1 MKVFFSFILLFFAI
15 FIKAESIKVDGIL
28 DEPEWENAF
37 SINEFYQT
45 SPFNLKKSKDET
57 VAYIFSNKDGIYV
70 GFINKQTNAS
80 MLSKKTLRDEMTSL
94 SDKNSVNIDF
104 DGDGNKAYILAINLG
119 DSYFDAI
126 KIKTGDFKTDWD
138 GDWIAKTKR
147 YDGYWVSEFYLP
159 WNLVLMNQPK
169 GNKRKIKY
177 SVARYRAKEQIWVAS
192 SGSTASRPDFFEK
205 LDSLEIA
212 NYTKSR
218 LNFFPYVSSNQNSI
232 TKFND
237 NKIGAEIF
245 YNSGTGTQINATFNP
260 DFGQAE
266 SDDVVINFSAQ
277 ETFYSEKRA
286 FFNESQSLF
295 NINNYDRYSVMNT
308 RRIGS
313 APSYDCEEENDSVEC
328 EDVKKNYSDIDYA
341 IRYTQK
347 KGKTELGFFTA
358 QEHDESF
365 SIGRNF
371 YAIRSRTDFGNKT
384 LGYMMTHVDDD
395 FNNSTATVN
404 VIDYVSVKSDQLT
417 YFTDLLFSEKN
428 DDSKFGYRSQFN
440 FQPSNFSFISGSVL
454 YFDKD
459 FQLNDFGYLRR
470 ADWIH
475 VGLGGGRLKKID
487 FQENSAIDQFEFG
500 FDLNY
505 DSDTVGN
512 SNPLRFDNKNAIIF
526 KDTSKLIFEFGIK
539 TSGKNTT
546 ITRKNPDFPFVKIKK
561 KKNIT
566 LDFEA
571 INYKFWTYDWRIS
584 FEQGDKY
591 NSWDSNGYK
600 REFYKIAGSYFPND
614 NLKINLQYRVR
625 KENEWLIWS
634 EDNKF
639 GLYDSQQDTVS
650 VGLNWFSG
658 NKHEVRLKSQF
669 VALQADNPR
678 SLVSDKQGYLYNSN
692 ESLKPFTQGVV
703 SFQIR
708 YKYEIAP
715 LSYIYLVYSK
725 GGSNFEEDENYSK
738 SEIFNQP
745 WNNPSD
751 EVYSIKFRLKY

>member
-286 FFNESQSLF
+286 FFNENQSLF

-313 APSYDCEEENDSVEC
+313 APSYDCEEENDGVEC

-475 VGLGGGRLKKID
+475 VGLGGESKKID
-487 FQENSAIDQFEFG
+487 FQENSAIDQFVFG

-512 SNPLRFDNKNAIIF
+512 SNPLRFDYKNGIIF
-526 KDTSKLIFEFGIK
+526 KDTSKLKFEFGIK

-650 VGLNWFSG
+650 FGLNWFSG

-678 SLVSDKQGYLYNSN
+678 SLVSDKQGYLYDSN

>member
-70 GFINKQTNAS
+70 GFINKQSNAS

-286 FFNESQSLF
+286 FFNENQSLF

-475 VGLGGGRLKKID
+475 FGLGGGSKKID

-505 DSDTVGN
+505 DSDTGGN

-526 KDTSKLIFEFGIK
+526 KDTSKLKFEFGIK

-678 SLVSDKQGYLYNSN
+678 SLVSDKQGYLYDSN

>member
-286 FFNESQSLF
+286 FFNENQSLF

-526 KDTSKLIFEFGIK
+526 KDTSKLKFEFGIK

-678 SLVSDKQGYLYNSN
+678 SLVSDKQGYLYDSN

>member
-286 FFNESQSLF
+286 FFNENQSLF

-678 SLVSDKQGYLYNSN
+678 SLVSDKQGYLYDSN

>member
-126 KIKTGDFKTDWD
+126 KIKAGDFKTDWD

-147 YDGYWVSEFYLP
+147 YDGYWVSEFYFP

-245 YNSGTGTQINATFNP
+245 YNSGTGTQINTTFNP

-286 FFNESQSLF
+286 FFNENQSLF

-404 VIDYVSVKSDQLT
+404 VIDYVNVKSDQLT

-475 VGLGGGRLKKID
+475 VGLGGGSKKID

-526 KDTSKLIFEFGIK
+526 KDTSKLKFEFGIK

-678 SLVSDKQGYLYNSN
+678 SLVSDKQGYLYDSN

>member
-286 FFNESQSLF
+286 FFNENQSLF

-475 VGLGGGRLKKID
+475 VGLGGGSKKID

-678 SLVSDKQGYLYNSN
+678 SLVSDKQGYLYDSN

>member
-147 YDGYWVSEFYLP
+147 YDGYWVSEFYFP

-245 YNSGTGTQINATFNP
+245 YNSGTGTQINTTFNP

-286 FFNESQSLF
+286 FFNENQSLF

-404 VIDYVSVKSDQLT
+404 VIDYVSVESDQLT

-475 VGLGGGRLKKID
+475 VGLGGGSKKID

-505 DSDTVGN
+505 DSDTGGN

-526 KDTSKLIFEFGIK
+526 KDTSKLKFEFGIK

-678 SLVSDKQGYLYNSN
+678 SLVSDKQGYLYDSN

>member
-126 KIKTGDFKTDWD
+126 KIKAGDFKTDWD

-147 YDGYWVSEFYLP
+147 YDGYWVSEFYFP

-245 YNSGTGTQINATFNP
+245 YNSGTGTQINTTFNP

-286 FFNESQSLF
+286 FFNENQSLF

-475 VGLGGGRLKKID
+475 VGLGGGSKKID

-505 DSDTVGN
+505 DSDTGGN

-526 KDTSKLIFEFGIK
+526 KDTSKLKFEFGIK

-678 SLVSDKQGYLYNSN
+678 SLVSDKQGYLYDSN

>member
-126 KIKTGDFKTDWD
+126 KIKAGDFKTDWD

-147 YDGYWVSEFYLP
+147 YDGYWVSEFYFP

-286 FFNESQSLF
+286 FFNENQSLF

-428 DDSKFGYRSQFN
+428 DDSRFGYRSQFN

-475 VGLGGGRLKKID
+475 VGLGGGSKKID

-505 DSDTVGN
+505 DSDTGGN

-526 KDTSKLIFEFGIK
+526 KDTSKLKFEFGIK

-669 VALQADNPR
+669 VALQADNPK
-678 SLVSDKQGYLYNSN
+678 SLVSDKQGYLYDSN

>member
-526 KDTSKLIFEFGIK
+526 KDTSKLKFEFGIK

-678 SLVSDKQGYLYNSN
+678 SLVSDKQGYLYDSN

-708 YKYEIAP
+708 YKYEIDP